1 MSISTS
7 PEITARAEVIGASAA
22 LAPGDRHGGLA
33 AHPGREES
41 RIATLTRRAVDIAVA
56 GLLLVLLAPLLA
68 ALALAIR
75 LESPGP
81 ALFRQRRIGRGL
93 NGFEVHKFRS
103 MREDA
108 NPERHRQYVQA
119 LINGQDRPVEQ
130 DGGGPSL
137 YKLAVDDRIT
147 RIGRLLRRWSLDELP
162 QLLDV
167 LRGNMS
173 LVGPRPVIPYEVE
186 RYPRE
191 WLDRFAVKP
200 GLTGLWQVSGR
211 SERTYEEM
219 VLLDIEYARGRTLLT
234 DLWILLRTPA
244 VVLLRRGAA

>member
-7 PEITARAEVIGASAA
+7 LEITAEAAPTGAGLASAA
-22 LAPGDRHGGLA
+22 GSVTL
-33 AHPGREES
+33 PGRGEH
-41 RIATLTRRAVDIAVA
+41 RAAMLTRRVIDLAVA
-56 GLLLVLLAPLLA
+56 GLLVVVLAPLLL
-68 ALALAIR
+68 ALTLAIR

-93 NGFEVHKFRS
+93 NGFRVHKFRS

-119 LINGQDRPVEQ
+119 LIGGHNRPVER
-130 DGGGPSL
+130 DGTGPSL

-147 RIGRLLRRWSLDELP
+147 GIGRLLRHWSLDELP
-162 QLLDV
+162 QLFDV
-167 LRGNMS
+167 LRGDMS

-186 RYPRE
+186 RYPAE
-191 WLDRFAVKP
+191 WLERFAVKP

-219 VLLDIEYARGRTLLT
+219 VLLDIEYARNRTLLT
-234 DLWILLRTPA
+234 DLRILLRTPA